1 METKTTKTIIMKIIT
16 RISASGFIELK
27 VDEIETTIFKTD
39 ENELEN
45 TIFNLLQV
53 VEDLASISGKN
64 FYFEL
69 KK

>member
-1 METKTTKTIIMKIIT
+1 MKITT

-27 VDEIETTIFKTD
+27 VDEIETTIFKSD

-53 VEDLASISGKN
+53 VEDLSSVAGKD